1 MLSFWTLQ
9 NEVCVSNTV
18 NLILYV
24 LVIKLSTR
32 LLEML
37 STYRTCIA
45 LIEKPNKTPSYLS
58 FEITGPEVCAIWYTE
73 TEVNLY
79 KKTQM
84 SCFVPRKFK
93 GMEDRYIYVYILAVY
108 IYE

>member
-9 NEVCVSNTV
+9 KEVCVSNTV

-32 LLEML
+32 LLEVL

-45 LIEKPNKTPSYLS
+45 LIEKLNKTPSYLS
-58 FEITGPEVCAIWYTE
+58 FEITGPEVCAKWYTE
-73 TEVNLY
+73 TEVICIKN
-79 KKTQM
+79 TNVIFRAEEIQ
-84 SCFVPRKFK
+84 RQ
-93 GMEDRYIYVYILAVY
+93 
-108 IYE
+108 

>member
-1 MLSFWTLQ
+1 
-9 NEVCVSNTV
+9 
-18 NLILYV
+18 
-24 LVIKLSTR
+24 
-32 LLEML
+32 ML

-79 KKTQM
+79 KKNTNVMFRAEEIQ
-84 SCFVPRKFK
+84 RN
-93 GMEDRYIYVYILAVY
+93 GRQIYTSSICIGVAF
-108 IYE
+108 E